1 MGNSKNRDIIQ
12 QVRFS
17 DLSVKNVFFDSLRAD
32 YPGFDE
38 WFAKHSDNPAFII
51 SDQSGLKAFIYV
63 KQESN
68 ESIELSDGDS
78 MDGTARFKI
87 GTFKIN
93 STGTILGDKM
103 LSYVLRRMVEG
114 NSGAEE
120 AYVTVFAK
128 KQEKL
133 VRLFERFGFIYQG
146 KKQNG
151 ESVYVKK
158 FKHLVG
164 EPYKDFPMINLT
176 GQQRIFNLGIYPEF
190 HDLFFSEG
198 HSMNEVTK
206 VADEAVSNT
215 VTKTY
220 LNMMRSMD
228 KSGISKG
235 DILTIY
241 RTGGKY
247 AGVITSVAT
256 VVDFKHISDFTSF
269 DEYKEFIGAGTVFT
283 DQQIGD
289 FWRTQKYPFMIKFV
303 YDYSV
308 STPRPNLDWLRN
320 NLEIQPEPYW
330 GFFEWSREQFF
341 QIIGKGGSTNG
352 RFIVY

>member
-1 MGNSKNRDIIQ
+1 MFNKKNRDIIQ

-17 DLSVKNVFFDSLRAD
+17 ELNVNDNFFDSLRAD

-38 WFAKHSDNPAFII
+38 WFEKHSDSPAFII
-51 SDQSGLKAFIYV
+51 NDQAGIKAFIYV
-63 KQESN
+63 KQETN
-68 ESIELSDGDS
+68 ESIELSYGES

-87 GTFKIN
+87 GTFKID

-114 NSGAEE
+114 SSKVEE
-120 AYVTVFAK
+120 VYVTVFAQ

-164 EPYKDFPMINLT
+164 DPYKDFPMINLT
-176 GQQRIFNLGIYPEF
+176 GNQRIFNLGIYPDF

-198 HSMNEVTK
+198 HSINEVTE

-220 LNMMRSMD
+220 LNKMRSME

-256 VVDFKHISDFTSF
+256 VIDYKHISDFATF
-269 DEYKEFIGAGTVFT
+269 DEYKDFIGAGTVFT
-283 DQQIGD
+283 EQQVID
-289 FWRTQKYPFMIKFV
+289 FWQNQEYPFVVKFV
-303 YDYSV
+303 YDYSM
-308 STPRPNLDWLRN
+308 SIPRPNLDWLRK
-320 NLEIQPEPYW
+320 NLKIQPEPYW
-330 GFFEWSREQFF
+330 GFFELSREQFS
-341 QIIGKGGSTNG
+341 QIVGKGGDKDG
-352 RFIVY
+352 RFVVY